1 MPEVSL
7 EEFNGAVG
15 DCLTVEDWREERL
28 GKETAFHQQVIDEHF
43 NILLESKEIVNISA
57 EPKTTL

>member
-7 EEFNGAVG
+7 EEFNGPVG
-15 DCLTVEDWREERL
+15 DCLTVEDWQEERF

-43 NILLESKEIVNISA
+43 NTFLESF
-57 EPKTTL
+57 